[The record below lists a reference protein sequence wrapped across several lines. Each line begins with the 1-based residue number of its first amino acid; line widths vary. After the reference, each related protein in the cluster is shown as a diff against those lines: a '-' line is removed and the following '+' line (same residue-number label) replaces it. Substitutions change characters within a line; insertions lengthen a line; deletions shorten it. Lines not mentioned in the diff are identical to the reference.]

1 MDYGKV
7 LEDLERSGN
16 KRCLKEILHDGRFV
30 ISGENRMLNLSSN
43 DYLGL
48 AVDEKLREE
57 FLKQIPH
64 EEFLFSSSSSR
75 LLSGNY
81 RIYSEFEEYLAKA
94 FGSEAAII
102 FGSGYHANTGI
113 LPAICDNETFI
124 IADKFVHA
132 SIIDGIRLSGC
143 SFARFKHLD
152 YGHLED
158 IIKEKRKLYSDII
171 VVVESIYS
179 MDGDLTDLRKLVMMK
194 MLYPEVRLYVDEA
207 HAVGVRGERG
217 LGLAEEQGVV
227 KDIDFL
233 CGTFGKALASVGAYL
248 ICNNDVKQLLINRM
262 RTFIF
267 TTALPPLNISWSFF
281 VFKKLPYFF
290 CERCCLEQFSSSVR
304 TKVKEKG
311 VGCVSK
317 SHIIPIVL
325 GDSELAV
332 KKAEQMRDLGF
343 FVLPVRPPAVP
354 VGSARLRI
362 SLSAGMSDS
371 EVNRLLDVINIVLE

>member
-16 KRCLKEILHDGRFV
+16 RRYLSDLEHSGMYV
-30 ISGENRMLNLSSN
+30 ISGQNKMLNLSSN

-48 AVDEKLREE
+48 ASNEKLREE
-57 FLKQIPH
+57 FLSEISRDD
-64 EEFLFSSSSSR
+64 FLFSSSSSR

-94 FGSEAAII
+94 FDREAALVL
-102 FGSGYHANTGI
+102 GSGYHANTGI
-113 LPAICDNETFI
+113 LPAVCDKATFI
-124 IADKFVHA
+124 IADKLVHA

-143 SFARFKHLD
+143 AFARFRHLD

-158 IIKEKRKLYSDII
+158 IIKEKRNSYSDII
-171 VVVESIYS
+171 VVAESIYS
-179 MDGDLTDLRKLVMMK
+179 MDGDLTDLRKLVTMK

-207 HAVGVRGERG
+207 HAIGVRGERG